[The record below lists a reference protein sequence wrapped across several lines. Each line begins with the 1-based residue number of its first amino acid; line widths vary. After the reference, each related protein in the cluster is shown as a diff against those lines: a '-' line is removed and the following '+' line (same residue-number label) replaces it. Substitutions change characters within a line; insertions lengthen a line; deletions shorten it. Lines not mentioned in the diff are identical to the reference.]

1 MLLCNYIPAQTYHP
15 LNAGTLLTTVG
26 LALVI
31 YAIHTQNTPL
41 LNGMMVL
48 TGAGTGLRFMPANL
62 HAVGVWPER
71 IAPVLSLMRF
81 AMPFG
86 GTISLT
92 IMGSVFNNKFGGA
105 VGSAGSGN
113 GTGNLNV
120 QDTSSSL
127 SFIDALAPEKQLVVR
142 DMGRDAI
149 MWAYIAIMPIMGISL
164 VAGLVM
170 GNVWIKPVDKGMDDM
185 LGDGGRIEEG
195 VVQEEG
201 KGHSEVVY
209 VPFLWALLKVS
220 FMLFLL
226 ALVDRDGDADS

>member
-15 LNAGTLLTTVG
+15 LNAGALLTTVG

-31 YAIHTQNTPL
+31 YAIHTQNAPL

-62 HAVGVWPER
+62 HAVGIWPER

-92 IMGSVFNNKFGGA
+92 IMGSVFNNKFDAA

-113 GTGNLNV
+113 GTGNLNM

-127 SFIDALAPEKQLVVR
+127 SFIDALATDEQRVVR
-142 DMGRDAI
+142 GMGRDAI

-170 GNVWIKPVDKGMDDM
+170 GNVWIKPVDKGEDDM
-185 LGDGGRIEEG
+185 SMDRRVEEEQVG
-195 VVQEEG
+195 VEVAQEEQET
-201 KGHSEVVY
+201 GHSEVVY
-209 VPFLWALLKVS
+209 VSFLWALVKVS
-220 FMLFLL
+220 FLLFC
-226 ALVDRDGDADS
+226 